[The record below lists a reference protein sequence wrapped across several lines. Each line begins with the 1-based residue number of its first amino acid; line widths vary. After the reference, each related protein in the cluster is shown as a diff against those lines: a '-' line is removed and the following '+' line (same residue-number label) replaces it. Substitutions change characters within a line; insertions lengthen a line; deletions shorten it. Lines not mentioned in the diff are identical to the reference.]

1 MKYRN
6 VAKSRLIYVILIIS
20 LTLLFNII
28 ENENFFLIFSII
40 NFSIKF
46 YSILESILIMK
57 KYYHN
62 YFIVCLYWLLI
73 FALSY
78 PILLKKI
85 TLTFER

>member
-62 YFIVCLYWLLI
+62 YFIVCLY
-73 FALSY
+73 
-78 PILLKKI
+78 
-85 TLTFER
+85 